1 MGSAGELY
9 IGGECLARGYHNRE
23 ELTRERFVEDP
34 FMEGQRMY
42 KTGDIGKWTD
52 DGSILYLGRNDSQV
66 KLLGHRIELAEVE
79 SVLGRHPLVNAVA
92 VTVYESQLIA
102 YYMAKEGLE
111 GEALLSYGALY
122 LPRYLLPV
130 YAAR

>member
-1 MGSAGELY
+1 M
-9 IGGECLARGYHNRE
+9 
-23 ELTRERFVEDP
+23 
-34 FMEGQRMY
+34 
-42 KTGDIGKWTD
+42 
-52 DGSILYLGRNDSQV
+52 

-111 GEALLSYGALY
+111 GEALLS
-122 LPRYLLPV
+122 
-130 YAAR
+130 